1 MGRKRRTCGAHLCER
16 ETERDKK
23 KERER
28 ERERERD
35 DVEVRA
41 FALIFQAA
49 RFERFLVGLV
59 VVVVVVR
66 EQNVPRQGTTTFI
79 TFITT
84 PTFVDCEGLELQQTF
99 PAAAAAAAERFL
111 REPNGRGQALP
122 LD

>member
-1 MGRKRRTCGAHLCER
+1 MGRRER
-16 ETERDKK
+16 ET
-23 KERER
+23 
-28 ERERERD
+28 RD

-49 RFERFLVGLV
+49 RFERFLVGLGV
-59 VVVVVVR
+59 VVVVVVVL
-66 EQNVPRQGTTTFI
+66 EQNVPREGTTTFI

-84 PTFVDCEGLELQQTF
+84 PACVDCEGLELQQNF
-99 PAAAAAAAERFL
+99 PAAAPAAAERFL

>member
-1 MGRKRRTCGAHLCER
+1 MGDRER
-16 ETERDKK
+16 ET
-23 KERER
+23 
-28 ERERERD
+28 RD

-49 RFERFLVGLV
+49 RFERFLVGLGV
-59 VVVVVVR
+59 VVVVVVVL
-66 EQNVPRQGTTTFI
+66 EQNVPREGITTFI

-84 PTFVDCEGLELQQTF
+84 PAFVDCEGLELQQTF
-99 PAAAAAAAERFL
+99 PAAAAPAAAERFL

>member
-1 MGRKRRTCGAHLCER
+1 MG
-16 ETERDKK
+16 ERD
-23 KERER
+23 ERER
-28 ERERERD
+28 ETRERETRD

-59 VVVVVVR
+59 DVVVVVVL
-66 EQNVPRQGTTTFI
+66 EQNVPREGTTTFI

-84 PTFVDCEGLELQQTF
+84 PAFVDCEGLELQQTF
-99 PAAAAAAAERFL
+99 PAAAAPAAAERFL

>member
-1 MGRKRRTCGAHLCER
+1 MGEERQTGGANL
-16 ETERDKK
+16 
-23 KERER
+23 RER
-28 ERERERD
+28 ERRERETRD

-49 RFERFLVGLV
+49 RFERFLVGV
-59 VVVVVVR
+59 VVVVVVVL
-66 EQNVPRQGTTTFI
+66 EQNVPREGTTTFI

-84 PTFVDCEGLELQQTF
+84 PSCVDCEGLELQQTF
-99 PAAAAAAAERFL
+99 PAAAAPAAAERFL

>member
-1 MGRKRRTCGAHLCER
+1 M
-16 ETERDKK
+16 
-23 KERER
+23 RER
-28 ERERERD
+28 ERERETRERERRERETRD

-49 RFERFLVGLV
+49 RFERFLVGLGV
-59 VVVVVVR
+59 VVVVVVVL
-66 EQNVPRQGTTTFI
+66 EQNVPREGTTTFI

-84 PTFVDCEGLELQQTF
+84 PAFVDCEGLELQQTF
-99 PAAAAAAAERFL
+99 PAAAAPAAAERFL

>member
-1 MGRKRRTCGAHLCER
+1 MGERRRRRATNRRRKL
-16 ETERDKK
+16 
-23 KERER
+23 ER

-41 FALIFQAA
+41 FALIYQAA

-59 VVVVVVR
+59 DVVVVVVVL
-66 EQNVPRQGTTTFI
+66 EQNVPREGTTTFI

-84 PTFVDCEGLELQQTF
+84 PAFVDCEGLELQQTF
-99 PAAAAAAAERFL
+99 PAAAAPAAAERFL

>member
-1 MGRKRRTCGAHLCER
+1 MGRRDERR
-16 ETERDKK
+16 ET
-23 KERER
+23 
-28 ERERERD
+28 RD

-59 VVVVVVR
+59 DVVVVVL
-66 EQNVPRQGTTTFI
+66 EQNVPREGTTTFI

-84 PTFVDCEGLELQQTF
+84 PAFVDCEGLELQQTF
-99 PAAAAAAAERFL
+99 PAAAAPAAAERFL

-122 LD
+122 